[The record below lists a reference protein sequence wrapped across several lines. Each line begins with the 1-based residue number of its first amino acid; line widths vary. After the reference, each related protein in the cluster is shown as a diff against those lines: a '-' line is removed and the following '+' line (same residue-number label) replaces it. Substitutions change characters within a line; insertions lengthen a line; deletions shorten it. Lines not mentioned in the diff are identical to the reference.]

1 MSDLKEYMLSF
12 YISGDL
18 ENRMYWRCKAEDYD
32 HAVEQLLN
40 AEPDTIYYELVK
52 EVDDENNA

>member
-52 EVDDENNA
+52 EVDDE